1 MKAPARPAIAGQRIS
16 AFSLMELLVVI
27 SIIAILAAVTMPAIN
42 QVLQSTKIS
51 AAGRSVVDNLNLARQ
66 TALSRNLP
74 VEVRFY
80 KLPAH
85 DDSPSAA
92 PKTYRAMQSFLLD
105 DTNAVPITKPVT
117 FPAPIVFSD
126 DATYSSLFSTPVSTE
141 MAANSY
147 PVPGYGQ
154 NYAYRAFVFKPEG
167 STGLTTNA
175 FVTLI
180 PENTSPGQGGN
191 FITIQIDSLT
201 GRTRTF
207 QP

>member
-1 MKAPARPAIAGQRIS
+1 MKAPAHSAIAGKS
-16 AFSLMELLVVI
+16 FCAFSLVELLVVI
-27 SIIAILAAVTMPAIN
+27 AIIAILAAVTMPAIN
-42 QVLQSTKIS
+42 QVLQSTKLS
-51 AAGRSVVDNLNLARQ
+51 AAGRSIVDNLNLARQ

-85 DDSPSAA
+85 ADPSTAA
-92 PKTYRAMQSFLLD
+92 PQTYRAMQSFLLD
-105 DTNAVPITKPVT
+105 DTNSVPLTKPVF

-126 DATYSSLFSTPVSTE
+126 DASYSTLFTASVSTNTP
-141 MAANSY
+141 ATSY
-147 PVPGYGQ
+147 PVPGYGR
-154 NYAYRAFVFKPEG
+154 NYAYRAFFIKPDG
-167 STGLTTNA
+167 STSLTTNA
-175 FVTLI
+175 FVTLT
-180 PENTSPGQGGN
+180 PDNTSPGQGGN